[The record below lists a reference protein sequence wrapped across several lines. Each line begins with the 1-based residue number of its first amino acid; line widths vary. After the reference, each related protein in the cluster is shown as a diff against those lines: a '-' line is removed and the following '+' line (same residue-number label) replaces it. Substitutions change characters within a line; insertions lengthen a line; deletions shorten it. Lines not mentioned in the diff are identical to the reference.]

1 MKKNVL
7 LIDSPTYP
15 SKFDKYLSK
24 ISNGNIILVKEDKNE
39 IIKKLKTANA
49 LINCPRR
56 FFDNDILK
64 NGKNLEW
71 VHSGGAGVEEYLFKE
86 FVSSNIKFTNGRI
99 MQGPEIADHAIGL
112 ILSISRNIYL
122 FARKEK
128 GKFKR
133 PIELKN
139 KICGIVGLGGIGL
152 LVAERLKTFGMK
164 VIGFSEEIVPM
175 ISFIDESCRGNEL
188 KNKISQIDVVVCT
201 APLTK
206 NTNKIFNKSLLS
218 KMKNQSILINV
229 SRGSL
234 IDPTALLDSKINSKF
249 LGIGLDVTDPDP
261 LPNNHKLRGI
271 KNIIITNHTSGLSD
285 NNRLRSKNL
294 MVENIKRFCNN
305 MHLLNIVDKKKG
317 Y

>member
-1 MKKNVL
+1 MKKNLL

-15 SKFDKYLSK
+15 KNFGKYLSQ
-24 ISNGNIILVKEDKNE
+24 ISNSNVTIVKEDKAE
-39 IIKKLKTANA
+39 IIKKIKTANA

-64 NGKNLEW
+64 IGKNLEW
-71 VHSGGAGVEEYLFKE
+71 VHSGAAGIEEYIFKE
-86 FVSSNIKFTNGRI
+86 FISSNIKFTNGRI

-122 FARKEK
+122 FARREK

-133 PIELKN
+133 PIELNN
-139 KICGIVGLGGIGL
+139 KVCGVVGLGGIGL
-152 LVAERLKTFGMK
+152 LIAERLKTFGMK
-164 VIGFSEEIVPM
+164 VIGFSEEIIPM
-175 ISFIDESCRGNEL
+175 VSFIDESLRGNKL
-188 KNKISQIDVVVCT
+188 KDKISQLDVVVCT
-201 APLTK
+201 APLTN
-206 NTNKIFNKSLLS
+206 NTKKMFNKSLLS
-218 KMKNQSILINV
+218 KMKDQSILINV

-234 IDPTALLDSKINSKF
+234 IDPNALLDSKINSKF

-261 LPNNHKLRGI
+261 LPNNHKLRKI

-285 NNRLRSKNL
+285 NNRLRSQNL
-294 MVENIKRFCNN
+294 MIENIKRFCKN